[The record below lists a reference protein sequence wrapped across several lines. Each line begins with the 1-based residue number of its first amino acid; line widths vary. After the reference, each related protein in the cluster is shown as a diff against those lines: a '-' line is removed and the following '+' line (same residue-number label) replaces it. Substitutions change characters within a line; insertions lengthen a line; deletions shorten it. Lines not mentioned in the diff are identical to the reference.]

1 MVTCFIGPVVKNL
14 ENPFVLAADIP
25 LNMNPTMNPS
35 TFPVDVS
42 CHDARCV
49 VSWVTTEKV
58 GGALD
63 THLLIV
69 TLLSMAVRTN
79 RH

>member
-1 MVTCFIGPVVKNL
+1 MCFIGPVVKNL
-14 ENPFVLAADIP
+14 KNPFALAADIR
-25 LNMNPTMNPS
+25 LTTNLTMNPS
-35 TFPVDVS
+35 TFPVDVY
-42 CHDARCV
+42 CHDARRV

-63 THLLIV
+63 THLLVI